1 MTKKD
6 KQKEKQ
12 TRLAQALRDNLKRRK
27 QQAIT
32 TPKTKSATDKEPDKG
47 KE

>member
-12 TRLAQALRDNLKRRK
+12 DRLAQALRDNLKRRK
-27 QQAIT
+27 QQSGT
-32 TPKTKSATDKEPDKG
+32 QQSQKTSDDRTEDEKD
-47 KE
+47 

>member
-12 TRLAQALRDNLKRRK
+12 DRLAQALRNNLKRRK
-27 QQAIT
+27 QQATT
-32 TPKTKSATDKEPDKG
+32 TPKRKSAPDKA

>member
-1 MTKKD
+1 MNKKD

-12 TRLAQALRDNLKRRK
+12 DRLAKALRDNLKRRK
-27 QQAIT
+27 QQPPA
-32 TPKTKSATDKEPDKG
+32 TPGIKAPADKA